1 MDFYVDLALTVL
13 LRLIADRKGVAR
25 YYQALAKLFLR
36 LESLMSDDP
45 AFARTVKLKRPE
57 SS

>member
-13 LRLIADRKGVAR
+13 LRLITDRKSVGR

-36 LESLMSDDP
+36 LEALMGDDP
-45 AFARTVKLKRPE
+45 VFARTVKQKRRDAP
-57 SS
+57 